1 MVQRQNHRMKLPI
14 NTHQRGIALGPIL
27 FIIAVLAILAAAI
40 AAGSGGFSAS
50 TSTESAKV
58 IAQTIIQQA
67 DQIANGVER
76 VYVGNACS
84 LSQITFSNPTAT
96 GYNGGTDPYANA
108 NAPSDGSCNVFLP
121 KGGGVLFPSIQSAA
135 LDPCCYES
143 GTTNEYG
150 YPVFTGAYNWGQGTQ
165 TTGNL
170 VVLFP
175 NLSLAVCRQ
184 INYLLKLTS
193 TLNQNI
199 PYQISAVYGS
209 AIAHFTGSLSGS
221 TWNVI
226 GNNVPTQGCVYQ
238 VDNNSEREFYRVLIV
253 Q

>member
-1 MVQRQNHRMKLPI
+1 MINRQNRRMELRTF
-14 NTHQRGIALGPIL
+14 NNQRGIALGPVI
-27 FIIAVLAILAAAI
+27 FIIAILAILAAAI
-40 AAGSGGFSAS
+40 AAGSGAFNAN
-50 TSTESAKV
+50 TNTESAK
-58 IAQTIIQQA
+58 AMAETIINQA
-67 DQIANGVER
+67 DQIAMGVQN

-96 GYNGGTDPYANA
+96 GYNGGTDLYANS

-121 KGGGVLFPSIQSAA
+121 NGGSVLFPTMQSGA

-150 YPVFTGAYNWGQGTQ
+150 YPVFTGGYNWGQGTQ
-165 TTGNL
+165 TIGNL

-175 NLSLAVCRQ
+175 NLSLAVCKQ

-193 TLNQNI
+193 TLNQGI

-209 AIAHFTGSLSGS
+209 GMSHFTGSLSGS
-221 TWNVI
+221 TWNVL
-226 GNNVPTQGCVYQ
+226 GNGVPTQGCVYQ
-238 VDNNSEREFYRVLIV
+238 VDNNSEREFYRILIV